1 MLYWVIGSKRIKE
14 QNILLLISSYFFYGF
29 WDWRFLLLLISSSL
43 VDFTAGLYL
52 EKTQVTSQRKRI
64 LLTSIIWNLG
74 VLFTFKYFNFFIDS
88 FELLFGIESQSGYTF
103 WNVAI
108 PIGLSFYTFQTLS
121 YTIDV
126 YRKEIK
132 ATSSLLSFFCF
143 VSFFPQLVAGPIE
156 RAKKMMPQFTRQRV
170 FHFQEA
176 KEGLR
181 QILWG
186 LFKKIIVAEKLG
198 VAVDMVF
205 EVPQDYHFATIAY
218 VGILFLMQIYCDFS
232 GYTDIALGT
241 AKLFGFRLSKNFNL
255 PYLSKTLG
263 NFWQRWH
270 ITLTRWFT
278 NYVYRPFVSLFNK
291 SKVSN
296 SLSLIITMTLV
307 GFWHGAAWNFLIFG
321 FLNGVFMVMERIP
334 FFNKRKNLIQLL
346 NKQYRW
352 FSIIY
357 MAGIYVVLGLA
368 FRAQNIDQLLSLYT
382 RVFTIETSGIF
393 SSLIGWKIGYL
404 LFMLIAE
411 IWFRKKDFPLQ
422 GLEKWLTK
430 PLRWALYYILIFIII
445 NYAEPKEAF
454 IYFQF

>member
-1 MLYWVIGSKRIKE
+1 
-14 QNILLLISSYFFYGF
+14 
-29 WDWRFLLLLISSSL
+29 
-43 VDFTAGLYL
+43 
-52 EKTQVTSQRKRI
+52 
-64 LLTSIIWNLG
+64 
-74 VLFTFKYFNFFIDS
+74 
-88 FELLFGIESQSGYTF
+88 
-103 WNVAI
+103 
-108 PIGLSFYTFQTLS
+108 
-121 YTIDV
+121 
-126 YRKEIK
+126 
-132 ATSSLLSFFCF
+132 
-143 VSFFPQLVAGPIE
+143 
-156 RAKKMMPQFTRQRV
+156 
-170 FHFQEA
+170 
-176 KEGLR
+176 
-181 QILWG
+181 
-186 LFKKIIVAEKLG
+186 
-198 VAVDMVF
+198 
-205 EVPQDYHFATIAY
+205 
-218 VGILFLMQIYCDFS
+218 MQIYCDFS
-232 GYTDIALGT
+232 GDTDIALGT

-278 NYVYRPFVSLFNK
+278 NYVYRSFVSLFNK

-296 SLSLIITMTLV
+296 SLGLIITMTLV

-404 LFMLIAE
+404 LFLLITE